1 MLGYWR
7 DRSNKFGDLA
17 KMACDALSIPI
28 MTLASKFAFSI
39 EYRVLSKY
47 RSSMLDETVQALIWT
62 RNWLLGFVSN
72 FNFFLLRIYNK
83 AFPLYNYLLTN
94 ANFN

>member
-17 KMACDALSIPI
+17 KMAYDVLSIPI
-28 MTLASKFAFSI
+28 MIVASEFSFTI

-47 RSSMLDETVQALIWT
+47 RSSMLDETIQVLIWT
-62 RNWLLGFVSN
+62 RNWLLDFVSKL
-72 FNFFLLRIYNK
+72 NFFY
-83 AFPLYNYLLTN
+83 
-94 ANFN
+94 